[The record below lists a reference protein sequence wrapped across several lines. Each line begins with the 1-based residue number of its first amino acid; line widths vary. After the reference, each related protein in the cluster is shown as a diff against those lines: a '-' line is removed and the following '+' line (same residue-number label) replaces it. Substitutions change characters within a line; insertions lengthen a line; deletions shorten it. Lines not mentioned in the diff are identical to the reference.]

1 MDKKAPHVVA
11 IGYAK
16 RALEP
21 GSREYIR
28 MAAYASVFGAYHL
41 IVFTRVEEN
50 FPAVQQ
56 EGNLFLYATNS
67 RTRVGMLLS
76 AYLIARKIIKSK
88 KNVVWVVSGQD
99 PLTTSLVTVP
109 LSWIKNTAL
118 HVQCHGD
125 VFNMYFFGNGR
136 WKGLKLWWA
145 NYVIRRAKKIR
156 VVSQRIKQ
164 SFIQRDVP
172 ADRIVV
178 LPIQGDLEPFL
189 SVGDSRVY
197 QQKTAPTF
205 LYVGRLAPEKN
216 IPLLLEACADLKK
229 RGHRAVLQILGSG
242 PENLSLQ
249 TKVNEL
255 HLEDNIEFLPWTN
268 DVAGVMSQADVLCL
282 SSFHEG
288 FAMVLVEAMAAGL
301 PVITTDVGCAGEIVK
316 DHIHGF
322 VVSGVQQYTDALEQL
337 FDNAL
342 REKMGRAGHT
352 SITKSQLSASEY
364 LQAIKQSFTI

>member
-1 MDKKAPHVVA
+1 MDKEAPHVIAV
-11 IGYAK
+11 GYAK

-21 GSREYIR
+21 GSREHTR
-28 MAAYASVFGAYHL
+28 MAEYANVFGAYHL
-41 IVFTRVEEN
+41 IVFTRAEEN
-50 FPAVQQ
+50 FKAVQQ

-88 KNVVWVVSGQD
+88 KSIVWIVSGQD
-99 PLTTSLVTVP
+99 PLATSLVTVP

-118 HVQCHGD
+118 HVQFHGD
-125 VFNMYFFGNGR
+125 VFNAHFFGSNG

-145 NYVIRRAKKIR
+145 NYVIRRAKKNR

-164 SFIQRDVP
+164 SLIERDVP
-172 ADRIVV
+172 AERIVV

-189 SVGDSRVY
+189 LVGDSRVY

-216 IPLLLEACADLKK
+216 LPLLLEAFADLKK

-242 PENLSLQ
+242 PENLRLQ

-255 HLEDNIEFLPWTN
+255 HLEDDIEFLPWTN
-268 DVAGVMSQADVLCL
+268 DVAGVMSQADALCL

-288 FAMVLVEAMAAGL
+288 FAMVLVEAMATGL
-301 PVITTDVGCAGEIVK
+301 PIISTDVGCAGEIVK
-316 DHIHGF
+316 DHVHGY
-322 VVSGVQQYTDALEQL
+322 VVSGVEQYTDALELL
-337 FDNAL
+337 FDNTL
-342 REKMGRAGHT
+342 REKMGRAGYAA
-352 SITKSQLSASEY
+352 ITKSQLSASEY
-364 LQAIKQSFTI
+364 LQAIKHSFTV